1 MVKKIINFLL
11 NRQERTLENEPS
23 RSKYVWVNIMQLT
36 NNEKKGRITNVS

>member
-23 RSKYVWVNIMQLT
+23 RSKYVWVNIIATT
-36 NNEKKGRITNVS
+36 NRR